1 MSENEQQYFQR
12 MYKHETMAEPQV
24 MDLEFEAFIQETQ
37 SVLNDFIPD
46 SISDIY
52 GSEFDDS
59 ARSEIIDNQMENLNI
74 SETQSE

>member
-1 MSENEQQYFQR
+1 
-12 MYKHETMAEPQV
+12 

-59 ARSEIIDNQMENLNI
+59 ACTEIIDNQMENLNI